1 MLIQLAALRARLAA
15 QGPLR
20 AIVANTGWLVFDRVI
35 RVLIGLTVGAW
46 IARYLGPARF
56 GELSYVVAFIALF
69 QAAANLGADAIVVR
83 DIARAPERAADILGT
98 AFWLRLGAGLVCW
111 IVAALV
117 MTLLHPGER
126 ETLWMT
132 LIVGGSLI
140 FQASDTVDLWFQS
153 QTRSKRTV
161 AAKLTAYAISNGVK
175 VVLITIHAPLVAF
188 AGAMSLD
195 FALAAVGMV
204 FAYRGF
210 PTPERWRAH
219 RATMLELLTECW
231 PFLTAGVGVI
241 VYVRID
247 QIMLNELLGEREL
260 GFYSA
265 ALPLSQVWN
274 VVPVV
279 LTTSLAPYVAR
290 RKLEGEEPY
299 RRALSYIFRLY
310 AACGLAISVVT
321 AGLSPWII
329 AVLYGKTFARSASV
343 LSIHVLSNIFIYL
356 GVAQNLW
363 IVNERLGRLSLYK
376 SLSGAVVSV
385 VGNWLVIPRFGIVG
399 CAVVYVVA
407 NFVSAVGSNWL
418 LAPEMLAMQLRGLFF
433 LPTPARLKEN

>member
-20 AIVANTGWLVFDRVI
+20 AIVANTGWLVFDRLI

-46 IARYLGPARF
+46 IARYLGPSRF
-56 GELSYVVAFIALF
+56 GELSYVVAFIAFF

-83 DIARAPERAADILGT
+83 DIARAPERAAAILGT
-98 AFWLRLGAGLVCW
+98 ALWLRVGAGLACW
-111 IVAALV
+111 IAAALV
-117 MTLLHPGER
+117 MMLLHPGER
-126 ETLWMT
+126 EILWMT
-132 LIVGGSLI
+132 LIVGGSLV

-153 QTRSKRTV
+153 QTRSRRTV

-175 VVLITIHAPLVAF
+175 IVLILAHAPLVAF
-188 AGAMSLD
+188 AAAMSLD

-210 PTPERWRAH
+210 PTPQRWRAR
-219 RATMLELLTECW
+219 RATMLELLVECW
-231 PFLTAGVGVI
+231 PFLTAAVSVI

-247 QIMLNELLGEREL
+247 QIMLDALLGAREL

-274 VVPVV
+274 VIPVV

-290 RKLEGEEPY
+290 RKLEGEAQY
-299 RRALSYIFRLY
+299 RRALSDIFRLY
-310 AACGLAISVVT
+310 AACGLLVSLGT
-321 AGLSPWII
+321 AVLAPWIVSI
-329 AVLYGKTFARSASV
+329 LYGKTFVRSASV

-399 CAVVYVVA
+399 CAVVYVLA
-407 NFVSAVGSNWL
+407 NFVSAVGSNWW
-418 LAPEMLAMQLRGLFF
+418 LAPEMLKMQLRGLFF
-433 LPTPARLKEN
+433 RP

>member
-20 AIVANTGWLVFDRVI
+20 AIVANTGWLVFDRLI

-111 IVAALV
+111 IMAALV
-117 MTLLHPGER
+117 MALLHPGER

-175 VVLITIHAPLVAF
+175 VVLIIIHAPLVAF

-219 RATMLELLTECW
+219 RATMLELLAECW
-231 PFLTAGVGVI
+231 PFLAAGVGVI

-433 LPTPARLKEN
+433 LPTPARVKEN

>member
-20 AIVANTGWLVFDRVI
+20 AIVANTGWLVFDRLI

-83 DIARAPERAADILGT
+83 DIARAPERAAAILGT

-111 IVAALV
+111 IAAALV
-117 MTLLHPGER
+117 MMLLHPGER
-126 ETLWMT
+126 EILWMT

-153 QTRSKRTV
+153 QTRSRRTV

-175 VVLITIHAPLVAF
+175 IVLILTHAPLVAF
-188 AGAMSLD
+188 AAAMSLD

-219 RATMLELLTECW
+219 RATMLELLLECW
-231 PFLTAGVGVI
+231 PFLTAAVSVM

-265 ALPLSQVWN
+265 ALPLSAVWN

-290 RKLEGEEPY
+290 RKVEGEAPY
-299 RRALSYIFRLY
+299 RRALSDIFRLY
-310 AACGLAISVVT
+310 AACGLAVSLTT
-321 AGLSPWII
+321 AALAPWIVSI
-329 AVLYGKTFARSASV
+329 LYGKTFVRSASV

-385 VGNWLVIPRFGIVG
+385 VGNLLVIPRFGIVG
-399 CAVVYVVA
+399 CAVVYVLA
-407 NFVSAVGSNWL
+407 NFVSAVGSNWF
-418 LAPEMLAMQLRGLFF
+418 LAPEMLKMQLRGLFF
-433 LPTPARLKEN
+433 LPTPPQFKEH

>member
-83 DIARAPERAADILGT
+83 DIARAPERAAAILGA
-98 AFWLRLGAGLVCW
+98 AFWLRLGAGLACW
-111 IVAALV
+111 IGAALV
-117 MTLLHPGER
+117 MMLLHPGER
-126 ETLWMT
+126 QILWMT

-153 QTRSKRTV
+153 QTSSRRTV

-175 VVLITIHAPLVAF
+175 IVLIVAHAPLVAF
-188 AGAMSLD
+188 AAAMSLD

-219 RATMLELLTECW
+219 RATMLELLLECW
-231 PFLTAGVGVI
+231 PFLTAAVSVM

-247 QIMLNELLGEREL
+247 QIMLNELLGDREL

-290 RKLEGEEPY
+290 RKLEGEAPY
-299 RRALSYIFRLY
+299 RRALSDIFRLY
-310 AACGLAISVVT
+310 AACGLAVSLVT
-321 AGLSPWII
+321 SALAPWIVSI
-329 AVLYGKTFARSASV
+329 LYGKTFVRSASV

-385 VGNWLVIPRFGIVG
+385 VGNLLVIPRFGIVG
-399 CAVVYVVA
+399 CAVVYVLA
-407 NFVSAVGSNWL
+407 NFVSAVGSNWF
-418 LAPEMLAMQLRGLFF
+418 LAPEMLTMQLRGLFF
-433 LPTPARLKEN
+433 LPTPPQFKEH

>member
-1 MLIQLAALRARLAA
+1 M
-15 QGPLR
+15 R
-20 AIVANTGWLVFDRVI
+20 AIAANTGWLVFDRLI

-83 DIARAPERAADILGT
+83 DIARTPERAAAILGT
-98 AFWLRLGAGLVCW
+98 AFWMRLVAGLVCW
-111 IVAALV
+111 IAAAIV
-117 MTLLHPGER
+117 MVLINPGER
-126 ETLWMT
+126 EILWMT
-132 LIVGGSLI
+132 LIVGGSLV

-153 QTRSKRTV
+153 QTRSRRTV

-175 VVLITIHAPLVAF
+175 IVLITLHAPLVAF
-188 AGAMSLD
+188 AAAMSLD

-210 PTPERWRAH
+210 PTAERWRAH
-219 RATMLELLTECW
+219 RATMVELMVECW
-231 PFLTAGVGVI
+231 PFLISGVGVI

-247 QIMLNELLGEREL
+247 QIMLKAFLGERDL

-299 RRALSYIFRLY
+299 HRALSYIFRLY
-310 AACGLAISVVT
+310 AACGLTISLVT
-321 AGLSPWII
+321 AVLAPWII
-329 AVLYGKTFARSASV
+329 SVLYGKAFVRSASV

-363 IVNERLGRLSLYK
+363 IVNERLGRLGLYK

-399 CAVVYVVA
+399 CAVVYVIA

-433 LPTPARLKEN
+433 LPTPPRLKEN